1 MLFEFTRSKELIP
14 VAATFLP
21 FGSSAIK
28 QERRGGIAQKSLA
41 IGSLIKAP
49 PRAWI
54 SATQAICLLLL
65 VLFPSLLSLCHAPAR
80 TQAPTAAH
88 VAASSSHTRTRSLV
102 RQTLLLECSI
112 HTTRCRRH
120 SCKRSSLI
128 TTVCV
133 MRSSSPR
140 TSPRSQ
146 SRVARTYSSAAA
158 HHRRIA
164 ASPRDR
170 CLFLPSL
177 QARPR
182 AREVERS
189 RGLHCIE
196 RDYSLTLAQ
205 TLCRAARIYTHS
217 LQKFTEETN
226 DPFINPV
233 NTPDNPNMWLE
244 TKSTGCVLL

>member
-65 VLFPSLLSLCHAPAR
+65 VLFPSLLSLCHAPSLTHKLR
-80 TQAPTAAH
+80 QPSTSQLLR
-88 VAASSSHTRTRSLV
+88 HTRTHSLV

-140 TSPRSQ
+140 TSPRSR
-146 SRVARTYSSAAA
+146 SRVARTYSSAA

-177 QARPR
+177 
-182 AREVERS
+182 
-189 RGLHCIE
+189 
-196 RDYSLTLAQ
+196 LA
-205 TLCRAARIYTHS
+205 
-217 LQKFTEETN
+217 
-226 DPFINPV
+226 
-233 NTPDNPNMWLE
+233 
-244 TKSTGCVLL
+244 TG

>member
-1 MLFEFTRSKELIP
+1 M
-14 VAATFLP
+14 
-21 FGSSAIK
+21 
-28 QERRGGIAQKSLA
+28 
-41 IGSLIKAP
+41 
-49 PRAWI
+49 
-54 SATQAICLLLL
+54 
-65 VLFPSLLSLCHAPAR
+65 LFPSLLSLCHAPSLTHKLR
-80 TQAPTAAH
+80 QPSTSQLLR
-88 VAASSSHTRTRSLV
+88 HTRTHSLV

-140 TSPRSQ
+140 TSPRSR
-146 SRVARTYSSAAA
+146 SRVARTYSSAA